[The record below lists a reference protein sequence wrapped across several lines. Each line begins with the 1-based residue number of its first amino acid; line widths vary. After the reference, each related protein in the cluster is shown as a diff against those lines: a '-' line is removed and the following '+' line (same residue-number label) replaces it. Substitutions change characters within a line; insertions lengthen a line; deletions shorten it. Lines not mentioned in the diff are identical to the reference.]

1 MLDFYTQHRLRAA
14 SPEHRVQIFFRP
26 WNGED
31 SSGEACSP
39 DHSVRIG
46 TLQLDVESGKV
57 TCDPEEQTPFFEE
70 TYDAF
75 EMLEDFWAWIGEG
88 ISQVQEA

>member
-1 MLDFYTQHRLRAA
+1 MNQDYYTQHRWRMGK
-14 SPEHRVQIFFRP
+14 PEHRVQIFFRP
-26 WNGED
+26 WNSEDGE
-31 SSGEACSP
+31 SSP